1 MKAALTTFYQHT
13 LLGQNES
20 LWIGGISLAIL
31 ELAGAVGTLVV
42 VVFRIKSE
50 EKLTLIISAIVTPV
64 LMFIFVYLNGFA
76 MIALLILIGFFM
88 FATSPVLLALVQEI
102 STERPAFINS
112 IYMTINFVI
121 GAITVYFVGFL
132 SDIYGLTLTYKIISD
147 NSSRINSIV
156 FMLPLK

>member
-1 MKAALTTFYQHT
+1 
-13 LLGQNES
+13 
-20 LWIGGISLAIL
+20 
-31 ELAGAVGTLVV
+31 
-42 VVFRIKSE
+42 
-50 EKLTLIISAIVTPV
+50 
-64 LMFIFVYLNGFA
+64 

-132 SDIYGLTLTYKIISD
+132 SDIYGLSLTYKISAI
-147 NSSRINSIV
+147 IALGSIPFV
-156 FMLPLK
+156 FMLPLKKQKIED